1 MLFQQRKIYDL
12 HTCSTRC
19 PFIFAEGRDGQE
31 QTLRT
36 HDIEKAIKEFRC
48 AVAEH
53 DFFLRHVIKGRDC
66 RLQGTRFRVRIIDDA
81 INMGKN
87 GFPHTR

>member
-12 HTCSTRC
+12 HTCGTRR
-19 PFIFAEGRDGQE
+19 PFIFTEGRDGQE
-31 QTLRT
+31 QALRA
-36 HDIEKAIKEFRC
+36 HDIEEAVKEFRC

-53 DFFLRHVIKGRDC
+53 DFFLRHIIKRSDR
-66 RLQGTRFRVRIIDDA
+66 RLQDTRLRVRIIDDA
-81 INMGKN
+81 IQMGKN